1 MPRGA
6 LAIDIGA
13 TKIALALVDSEYKV
27 LRKIEV
33 RVEGSDSQ
41 KLWKKV
47 AESAQNLIS
56 SKPFTLTGVGIGSA
70 GPIDIKKGKISPV
83 NIPVWR
89 EFPIVQS
96 IQEIV
101 ELDNVLLYGD
111 AMTVA
116 LAEHRLGAGR
126 GLKNLLGM
134 VVSTGIGGGL
144 IIENQVFF
152 GDSGNSSFIG
162 HQSIDFQ
169 GEICACGRS
178 GCVEYFASGPRMVHR
193 AVQDGWNEGSDFVQL
208 AESARAGETISLR
221 VIDEGTRALAIGI
234 VNTLANLD
242 IHHVV
247 LGGGVSEAGEI
258 YWRPLRK
265 HLENESNLV
274 GFLKGRVVLRQSQL
288 NRDAG
293 LIGAA
298 LAVMD

>member
-1 MPRGA
+1 
-6 LAIDIGA
+6 
-13 TKIALALVDSEYKV
+13 
-27 LRKIEV
+27 
-33 RVEGSDSQ
+33 
-41 KLWKKV
+41 
-47 AESAQNLIS
+47 
-56 SKPFTLTGVGIGSA
+56 
-70 GPIDIKKGKISPV
+70 
-83 NIPVWR
+83 
-89 EFPIVQS
+89 
-96 IQEIV
+96 
-101 ELDNVLLYGD
+101 
-111 AMTVA
+111 
-116 LAEHRLGAGR
+116 
-126 GLKNLLGM
+126 
-134 VVSTGIGGGL
+134 
-144 IIENQVFF
+144 
-152 GDSGNSSFIG
+152 
-162 HQSIDFQ
+162 
-169 GEICACGRS
+169 
-178 GCVEYFASGPRMVHR
+178 MVHR